1 MRKVLYILL
10 LNLLPLSVF
19 AQSATNVTATQ
30 VGKKIIVTYFL
41 DKEADVELLY
51 TTNYLNQYS
60 FLHCYSV
67 SGDVGKNVS
76 PGTRSITWD
85 VTQDMDKLIGD
96 GVYFKVVADES
107 SNAKVKRTKQVA
119 KEAKMRGIYPWG
131 GFDVFVGYPNI
142 GMTAFIRWNG
152 YRPHRWGIFMDYSYG
167 IFAMDKNTNW
177 QNGHALHIGPEV
189 MLARNCCLFFGPGIA
204 WQKEFYQTTKTSGS
218 GSYYSYNYT
227 TTSSDYKPKFSF
239 RAGIGG
245 NLSLFALSAYISYP
259 WAIGVGM
266 GLVL

>member
-51 TTNYLNQYS
+51 TTNYLSQYS

-119 KEAKMRGIYPWG
+119 KETKMRGIYPWG

-218 GSYYSYNYT
+218 GSYSYNYT
-227 TTSSDYKPKFSF
+227 TTSSSYNPKFSF